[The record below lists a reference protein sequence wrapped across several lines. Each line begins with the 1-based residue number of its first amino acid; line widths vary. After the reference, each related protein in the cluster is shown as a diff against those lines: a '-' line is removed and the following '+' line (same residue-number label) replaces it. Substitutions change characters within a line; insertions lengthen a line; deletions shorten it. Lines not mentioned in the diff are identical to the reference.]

1 MRGRLGAIS
10 DMRAI
15 VGTKTTWEPMT
26 VEWERSKK
34 FRVPG
39 GLATK
44 WPSPFRSPQL
54 RDSRPQTFLW
64 ELLYGKFG
72 WPIRA
77 DCN

>member
-10 DMRAI
+10 DM
-15 VGTKTTWEPMT
+15 
-26 VEWERSKK
+26 
-34 FRVPG
+34 RVPG

-54 RDSRPQTFLW
+54 RDSRPQAFLW